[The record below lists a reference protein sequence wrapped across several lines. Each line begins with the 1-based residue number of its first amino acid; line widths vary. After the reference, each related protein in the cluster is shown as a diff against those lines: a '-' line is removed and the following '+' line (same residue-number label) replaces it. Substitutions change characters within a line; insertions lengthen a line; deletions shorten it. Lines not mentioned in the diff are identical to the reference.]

1 MVTKKRFLRYLFL
14 ALPLFFLFSG
24 LSFSAVS
31 PEMNFSFGRLGVKVP
46 PVTLAPA
53 NRPAAVPLRI
63 VFKEGMLQ
71 VENTHYQFIFDTAPA
86 LTLTRLY
93 NKYTQSEC
101 LTKDKPNSRLFFVW
115 VDGKRLEAKDF
126 KVEGCRISG
135 NKATVSLACPAEKVN
150 GTLSV
155 SADNSGEVSLGLSF
169 VNLERKIREV
179 KVLFPFFEHLAI
191 GDNPK
196 DNYYLFPYKG
206 GWCGNEPYEL
216 HATYGN
222 HPGSIQLVSIF
233 NPNLGG
239 GLYARVEDNSGRPK
253 TIILKKKDADLQE
266 KVPLYAPLF
275 PENKLKDEDL
285 LSQDKGITVAFYY
298 PVAYRLKPGVELS
311 LPRAVVGVHA
321 GDFKVALDSYRKW
334 LHTWFKPLNTPQ
346 WYKDDFNC
354 VVSHDIS
361 GNTGFE
367 KGFLKDNKIILSE
380 LVKPWMQYVPI
391 AVWGERFKDDHI
403 GDKRDYPWYRSGM
416 VGDYQYEESWG
427 GAAAWRDQI
436 KKSNEKGVYVNLY
449 GATPYFVWAYSKI
462 YEEHPDWALINEQ
475 GQPEKDYWGDFGVNR
490 LRMIDMC
497 PQVKGW
503 QDYVAATNARIAKD
517 TGANGIYLDTMNL
530 IRQCYNTKHKH
541 YEYPAMAA
549 EPLLKKIVA
558 AVRAVN
564 PQTIVDIE
572 DPCSDYLMQFIDGY
586 WMKNFERDLKTYQEV
601 FDNYSLYFVRFVVPE
616 VKCFAYG
623 PNFADGARRS
633 FFNAVGYN
641 WSDMQ
646 DIKDPDTGRV
656 ITVAEQLDYLAA
668 VGGLFKENG
677 NAFSSLQPEC
687 LVPTLKK
694 NLFANYFPTGSKAL
708 YTLYNKNDVNFS
720 GPVIKTKPGS
730 GYHCV
735 ELLYDN
741 EATFDSRTGIVSMSV
756 PAWEVVCLAKFPQ
769 ILKVSQSKNAI
780 NVTLSGKVSVPSIR
794 IVLDQ
799 DTGKEE
805 GRKITVTNNKATIN
819 LKDYQA
825 KRLIIKLFSGKY
837 LADERIVEM

>member
-1 MVTKKRFLRYLFL
+1 
-14 ALPLFFLFSG
+14 
-24 LSFSAVS
+24 
-31 PEMNFSFGRLGVKVP
+31 
-46 PVTLAPA
+46 
-53 NRPAAVPLRI
+53 
-63 VFKEGMLQ
+63 
-71 VENTHYQFIFDTAPA
+71 
-86 LTLTRLY
+86 
-93 NKYTQSEC
+93 
-101 LTKDKPNSRLFFVW
+101 
-115 VDGKRLEAKDF
+115 
-126 KVEGCRISG
+126 VEGCRVSK
-135 NKATVSLACPAEKVN
+135 NKATLSLACPAEKVN

-155 SADNSGEVSLGLSF
+155 SADNSGEISLGLSF
-169 VNLERKIREV
+169 VNLERKGREI
-179 KVLFPFFEHLAI
+179 KVLFPFFEHVAI
-191 GDNPK
+191 GDNPG

-216 HATYGN
+216 QATYSN

-239 GLYARVEDNSGRPK
+239 GFYTRVEDNSGRTK
-253 TIILKKKDADLQE
+253 TIILRKKDSGLQE

-285 LSQDKGITVAFYY
+285 LSQDKGTTIAFYY
-298 PVAYRLKPGVELS
+298 PVAYRLKPGAELS
-311 LPRAVVGVHA
+311 LPKAVVGIHA
-321 GDFKVALDSYRKW
+321 GDFKVALDSYARW

-346 WYKDDFNC
+346 WYKDNFN
-354 VVSHDIS
+354 VPVSHDIA

-367 KGFLKDNKIILSE
+367 KGFLKDNKIVLAD
-380 LVKPWMQYVPI
+380 LVKPWMNIVQV
-391 AVWGERFKDDHI
+391 AVWGKHFKDDHL
-403 GDKRDYPWYRSGM
+403 GDKRDYPWYRSGWI
-416 VGDYQYEESWG
+416 GDYQYEESWG

-436 KKSNEKGVYVNLY
+436 KKCNKEGVDVVLY
-449 GATPYFVWAYSKI
+449 GATPYFVWAFSNI
-462 YEEHPDWALINEQ
+462 YKEHPDWALINEQ
-475 GQPEKDYWGDFGVNR
+475 GQPDKDYWGDFGANR

-503 QDYVAATNARIAKD
+503 QDYVAATNARIVKD
-517 TGANGIYLDTMNL
+517 TGANGVYLDTMNL
-530 IRQCYNTKHKH
+530 IRVCYDPKHKH

-549 EPLLKKIVA
+549 EPLLKKVVS

-564 PQTIVDIE
+564 PKATVDIE

-586 WMKNFERDLKTYQEV
+586 WIKNFERDLKAYQEI

-677 NAFSSLQPEC
+677 DAFSSLHPEC
-687 LVPTLKK
+687 LVPTLKE
-694 NLFANYFPTGSKAL
+694 NLLANRFPTASKAL
-708 YTLYNKNDVNFS
+708 YTLYNKNDAKAE
-720 GPVIKTKPGS
+720 GPILKVGPGS

-741 EATFDSRTGIVSMSV
+741 EAGLDSKTGIVSLSV
-756 PAWEVVCLAKFPQ
+756 PAWEVVCLARFPE
-769 ILKVSQSKNAI
+769 ILKISRGKNTV
-780 NVTLSGKVSVPSIR
+780 NLDLSGKISAPSIR
-794 IVLDQ
+794 IILDQ

-805 GRKITVTNNKATIN
+805 GRKIPLAGNKATLN